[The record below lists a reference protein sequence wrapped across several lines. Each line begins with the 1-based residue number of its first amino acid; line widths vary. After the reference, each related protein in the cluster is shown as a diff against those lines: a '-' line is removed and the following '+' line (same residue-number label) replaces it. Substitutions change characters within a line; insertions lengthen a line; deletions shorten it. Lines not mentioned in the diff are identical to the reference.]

1 MIMEKKTVEVSVI
14 IPAYNEEAS
23 ILSVVERVQAAMTE
37 IGCEYE
43 ILVIDDCSQDE
54 TGELA
59 AQAGARV
66 VTRPYNMGNGAAVKT
81 GIRQARGQ
89 KIVFM
94 DGDGQHAP
102 EDIRRLLQELERHDM
117 VVGAR
122 TSDSDSDIHRNLAN
136 KIYNGLA
143 SYVCDR
149 KIEDLTSGFRAIRTE
164 IAREFV
170 HLLPNTFSYP
180 TTITLAL
187 ARSGYSFTYVPIKAS
202 RRVGKS
208 KIRLVRD
215 GLRFLLI
222 IFKVTTLYSPL
233 KIFVPVSVM
242 MFLLG
247 IGYGLGKIIFFD
259 MRYGPTS
266 AMLMIFSVLI
276 FLVGLVSEQI
286 TQLRYERRNNDR
298 EGMLN

>member
-1 MIMEKKTVEVSVI
+1 MIV
-14 IPAYNEEAS
+14 PAYNEEAS
-23 ILSVVERVQAAMTE
+23 ISFVVERVQAAMAE

-43 ILVIDDCSQDE
+43 IFVIDDCSQDE
-54 TGELA
+54 TGKLA

-66 VTRPYNMGNGAAVKT
+66 VTRPYNMGNGAAIKT
-81 GIRQARGQ
+81 GICQARRQ

-222 IFKVTTLYSPL
+222 IFKVTALFS
-233 KIFVPVSVM
+233 
-242 MFLLG
+242 LL
-247 IGYGLGKIIFFD
+247 
-259 MRYGPTS
+259 
-266 AMLMIFSVLI
+266 
-276 FLVGLVSEQI
+276 
-286 TQLRYERRNNDR
+286 
-298 EGMLN
+298 